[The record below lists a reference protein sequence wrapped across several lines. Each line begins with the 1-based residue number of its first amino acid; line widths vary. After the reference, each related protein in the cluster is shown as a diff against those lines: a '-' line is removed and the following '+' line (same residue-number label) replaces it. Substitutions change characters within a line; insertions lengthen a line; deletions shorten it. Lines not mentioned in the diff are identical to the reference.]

1 VVADAVVLQMTNLV
15 TSVCFLAVY
24 AVAVDV
30 FAGRVWA
37 NWDPEANM
45 DSGNLGTG
53 IAAALMPLA
62 MWFFGKAGAYIRRQA
77 RKLPDGRFKRALLIE
92 IYPSPEQ
99 SEIGS
104 GGVNS
109 ASSASGPSGAG
120 SK

>member
-1 VVADAVVLQMTNLV
+1 
-15 TSVCFLAVY
+15 
-24 AVAVDV
+24 
-30 FAGRVWA
+30 
-37 NWDPEANM
+37 M

-99 SEIGS
+99 PEIGG
-104 GGVNS
+104 GGVDS
-109 ASSASGPSGAG
+109 APNPSRASGAG
-120 SK
+120 GK

>member
-1 VVADAVVLQMTNLV
+1 
-15 TSVCFLAVY
+15 
-24 AVAVDV
+24 
-30 FAGRVWA
+30 
-37 NWDPEANM
+37 M

-62 MWFFGKAGAYIRRQA
+62 MWFFGKAGAYIRRQT
-77 RKLPDGRFKRALLIE
+77 RKLPDGRIKRALLIE

-109 ASSASGPSGAG
+109 PPNTGSASGTG

>member
-1 VVADAVVLQMTNLV
+1 
-15 TSVCFLAVY
+15 
-24 AVAVDV
+24 
-30 FAGRVWA
+30 
-37 NWDPEANM
+37 M
-45 DSGNLGTG
+45 DSNTLGTG

-109 ASSASGPSGAG
+109 PSSAGSASGAG

>member
-1 VVADAVVLQMTNLV
+1 MQMTNLV

-24 AVAVDV
+24 ATDVLV

-37 NWDPEANM
+37 NWEPEANM

-62 MWFFGKAGAYIRRQA
+62 MWVFGKVGAYIRRQA
-77 RKLPDGRFKRALLIE
+77 RKLPDGRFKRLLLVE

-99 SEIGS
+99 SEIG
-104 GGVNS
+104 GGCVNS
-109 ASSASGPSGAG
+109 PSSTGSASGAG